1 MSLFWS
7 ICQKPKVFEHAQK
20 RNAFLTFQGRNR
32 KIYKLK
38 WTILEQE
45 IFSLLCIKAGE
56 RLSQREAAQILN
68 VSPTA
73 VSNSTKKLKDSNL
86 IKIEK
91 TKTINFISFNRDEL
105 RAVELKR
112 VENLKNFYI
121 SGLSDYLEKELA
133 GSTVILF
140 GSYSKGEDTNT
151 SDIDI
156 AVIERKDKML
166 ELEKYEKILNRRINI
181 NFYDSWKK
189 IHENLKNNILNGI
202 ILHGGVE
209 L

>member
-1 MSLFWS
+1 MD
-7 ICQKPKVFEHAQK
+7 
-20 RNAFLTFQGRNR
+20 
-32 KIYKLK
+32 IYKLK

-45 IFSLLCIKAGE
+45 VFSLLCIKAGE
-56 RLSQREAAQILN
+56 KLSQREAAKILD

-73 VSNSTKKLKDSNL
+73 VSNSVKKLKDSNL

-91 TKTINFISFNRDEL
+91 TKTINFISFNRDEQK
-105 RAVELKR
+105 AIELKR
-112 VENLKNFYI
+112 AENLKNIYL

-133 GSTVILF
+133 GATVMLF
-140 GSYSKGEDTNT
+140 GSYSRGEDTNT

-166 ELEKYEKILNRRINI
+166 ELEKYEKILNRRINV

-202 ILHGGVE
+202 ILHWGVE

>member
-1 MSLFWS
+1 
-7 ICQKPKVFEHAQK
+7 VD
-20 RNAFLTFQGRNR
+20 
-32 KIYKLK
+32 IYKLK
-38 WTILEQE
+38 WTVLEQE

-56 RLSQREAAQILN
+56 RLSQREIAKLLN

-86 IKIEK
+86 IKVEK
-91 TKTINFISFNRDEL
+91 TKTINFVSFNRDEPS
-105 RAVELKR
+105 AIDLKR
-112 VENLKNFYI
+112 VENLKNLYI
-121 SGLSDYLEKELA
+121 SGLSAYLEKELA
-133 GSTVILF
+133 GSTVMLF

-156 AVIERKDKML
+156 AVVERRDKIL

-181 NFYDSWKK
+181 NFYDTWKK

>member
-1 MSLFWS
+1 MD
-7 ICQKPKVFEHAQK
+7 IC
-20 RNAFLTFQGRNR
+20 
-32 KIYKLK
+32 KLNF
-38 WTILEQE
+38 TILELE
-45 IFSLLCIKAGE
+45 IFSLLCVRAGE
-56 RLSQREAAQILN
+56 KLSQRDIAKILN

-73 VSNSTKKLKDSNL
+73 VSNSMKKLKDSNL

-91 TKTINFISFNRDEL
+91 IKTINFISFNRDQQKAIEF
-105 RAVELKR
+105 KR
-112 VENLKNFYI
+112 VENLKNIYL

-133 GSTVILF
+133 GATIILF
-140 GSYSKGEDTNT
+140 GSYSLGEDTNT

-156 AVIERKDKML
+156 AVIGRKDKII
-166 ELEKYEKILNRRINI
+166 ELKKYEGMLNRNINI

-189 IHENLKNNILNGI
+189 IHKHLKNNILNGI

>member
-1 MSLFWS
+1 MD
-7 ICQKPKVFEHAQK
+7 
-20 RNAFLTFQGRNR
+20 
-32 KIYKLK
+32 IYKLK

-45 IFSLLCIKAGE
+45 IFSLLCIRAGE
-56 RLSQREAAQILN
+56 KLSQREIAKILN

-73 VSNSTKKLKDSNL
+73 VSNSTRKLKDSNL

-91 TKTINFISFNRDEL
+91 TKTINFISFNRDEQK
-105 RAVELKR
+105 AFDLKR
-112 VENLKNFYI
+112 VENLKNIYI

-133 GSTVILF
+133 GATVILF
-140 GSYSKGEDTNT
+140 GSYSIGGDTNT

-156 AVIERKDKML
+156 AVIGRKDKML
-166 ELEKYEKILNRRINI
+166 ELEKYEKILNRKINI

-189 IHENLKNNILNGI
+189 IHENLKNNVLNGI
-202 ILHGGVE
+202 LLHGGVE